1 MEKKIVLTML
11 PSKDI
16 NIAVNDKVMLTV
28 SKNNRTIKADDIY
41 RLLDYKIDDT
51 YTIETVNEDILDAP
65 VLKFFANLLQDII
78 NRICPKNN
86 SEDVTVDELPF

>member
-1 MEKKIVLTML
+1 ML

-16 NIAVNDKVMLTV
+16 DIAVNDEIILTV
-28 SKNNRTIKADDIY
+28 SKDNRTVKADDIY

-51 YTIETVNEDILDAP
+51 YTIETVNENNLDAP
-65 VLKFFANLLQDII
+65 VLKFFADLLQDIV

-86 SEDVTVDELPF
+86 SNNVTFDELPF